1 MKTKRLGAPAA
12 AAGALTKDTWRRRL
26 RKDITRNYELYILAI
41 PVILYYLYFCYKPM
55 LGIYMAFTDYTAKGG
70 VFGSE
75 FVGLKHFKDFFGSM
89 YFGRLLKNTFIIS
102 GTSILFG
109 FPMPIILALLI
120 NEVRSKYFR
129 KTVQTISY
137 LPHFISMV
145 VICSLIKTFV
155 ADTGVVGML
164 VNSITGGDSSLLN
177 KSEYFVPIYVI
188 SGIWQEAGWD
198 SIIYLSALM
207 GVDQQLYE
215 AAEID
220 GAGRWKQTLHVTI
233 PGIMP
238 TIIVMLIIKLGS
250 ILGLGYE
257 KIILLYN
264 EAIYNTADVISTFV
278 YRKGLLEFDYS
289 YSTAVGLFNSV
300 VNMVFLFGSNW
311 LSKRVQGSG
320 LW

>member
-1 MKTKRLGAPAA
+1 MKAKRMRASAA
-12 AAGALTKDTWRRRL
+12 TAGALTKNTLRSRL

-41 PVILYYLYFCYKPM
+41 PVVLYYLYFCYKPM

-70 VFGSE
+70 IFGSP

-89 YFGRLLKNTFIIS
+89 YFGRLLKNTLIIS
-102 GTSILFG
+102 GSSILFG

-120 NEVRSKYFR
+120 NEVRNKYFR

-145 VICSLIKTFV
+145 VICSMIKTFV
-155 ADTGVVGML
+155 SDTGVVGML

-177 KSEYFVPIYVI
+177 NPSYFVPIYVI
-188 SGIWQEAGWD
+188 SEIWQEAGWG

-220 GAGRWKQTLHVTI
+220 GAGRWKQTLHITI
-233 PGIMP
+233 PGIAP
-238 TIIVMLIIKLGS
+238 TIVVMLIIKMGS

-264 EAIYNTADVISTFV
+264 EAIYNTSDVISTFV

-300 VNMVFLFGSNW
+300 VNMIFLFGSNW
-311 LSKRVQGSG
+311 LSKRFQGSG